1 MALTGS
7 AVRAIG
13 LPGISRPRA
22 VGNAAIEWQS
32 VRVTSEVT
40 RRLPAPE
47 RYHFGAS
54 VGPILAPKHDPCGRF
69 DGSEFWLAARTPDG
83 PATLRLTRDGAGLT
97 ATTWG
102 AGREWLA
109 EHADAIAGLRDD
121 LSEFAALAAAH
132 PLIARLA
139 RTFQGVRLPATHRLF
154 PRLLR
159 AILEQKV
166 TGKEAF
172 RAYRM
177 IARKF
182 GEPAPGPAELMLP
195 PDPAAIA
202 ATPYWV
208 FHPFGVEQRRTQA
221 LQRVALIADRLEKCT
236 DAEDATRRM
245 VAVPGIGPW
254 TAAEVVRVTFGDP
267 DAVSVGDFHIPNTVA
282 WALAGEAR
290 GTDERML
297 ELLEPFRGHR
307 GRVCDLLAHGGIG
320 APKFGPRMPIRSF
333 ARF

>member
-1 MALTGS
+1 
-7 AVRAIG
+7 
-13 LPGISRPRA
+13 
-22 VGNAAIEWQS
+22 

-40 RRLPAPE
+40 RRLQPPE
-47 RYHFGAS
+47 RYHFGGT
-54 VGPILAPKHDPCGRF
+54 VRPILVPRYDPCARL
-69 DGSEFWLAARTPDG
+69 DGHDFWLAARTPDG
-83 PATLRLTRDGAGLT
+83 PATLRLTRAGGELV

-109 EHADAIAGLRDD
+109 DVADAIAGLRDD
-121 LSEFAALAAAH
+121 RTGFPALAAAH
-132 PLIARLA
+132 PLVARLA
-139 RTFQGVRLPATHRLF
+139 RTFEGVRLPATHRLF

-166 TGKEAF
+166 TGQEAH

-177 IARKF
+177 ICRKF
-182 GEPAPGPAELMLP
+182 GEPAPGPVELMLP

-208 FHPFGVEQRRTQA
+208 FHPFGVEQRRTQTLLRA
-221 LQRVALIADRLEKCT
+221 ALIADRLERCA
-236 DAEDATRRM
+236 DAADATRQM
-245 VAVPGIGPW
+245 TAVPGIGPW
-254 TAAEVVRVTFGDP
+254 TAAEVVRVTFGDA

-290 GTDERML
+290 GTDARML

-307 GRVCDLLAHGGIG
+307 GRVCDLLAAGGIG